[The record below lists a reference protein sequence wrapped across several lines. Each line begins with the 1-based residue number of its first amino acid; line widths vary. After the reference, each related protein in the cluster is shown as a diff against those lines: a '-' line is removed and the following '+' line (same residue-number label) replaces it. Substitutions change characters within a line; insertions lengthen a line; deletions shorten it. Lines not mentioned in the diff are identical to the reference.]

1 MTWASVLNVKKGQF
15 LKVRK
20 TMYSLLQELKT
31 TIILNPF
38 EWTVCWG
45 AICFF
50 TGSYLEHLVGWFS
63 PIKEENEN
71 ENNN

>member
-50 TGSYLEHLVGWFS
+50 TGSYLEHLIGWFS
-63 PIKEENEN
+63 PIKEENE
-71 ENNN
+71 